1 MDRLSTPVE
10 YFKHEGPDCCISDCF
25 CQLGSDYKYFIS
37 STNYSLSVSFSCI
50 ICIFIDQAP
59 IFSLVEERSS
69 GGVPSIDVTFSDG
82 YKDTIVLS
90 RFYANEEERADRV
103 EACHYTGKLT
113 FFEKVQT
120 YQTHIDINL
129 LYFLGYLANEVN
141 ACVAMTGCVG
151 SEDLDFT
158 ILSDHVN
165 GPTLFKWTKEGN
177 VEVLHSSD
185 PSKVVNL
192 SFLLLK

>member
-1 MDRLSTPVE
+1 M
-10 YFKHEGPDCCISDCF
+10 
-25 CQLGSDYKYFIS
+25 
-37 STNYSLSVSFSCI
+37 
-50 ICIFIDQAP
+50 
-59 IFSLVEERSS
+59 
-69 GGVPSIDVTFSDG
+69 
-82 YKDTIVLS
+82 
-90 RFYANEEERADRV
+90 
-103 EACHYTGKLT
+103 
-113 FFEKVQT
+113 
-120 YQTHIDINL
+120 
-129 LYFLGYLANEVN
+129 YFLGYLANEVN

>member
-1 MDRLSTPVE
+1 M
-10 YFKHEGPDCCISDCF
+10 
-25 CQLGSDYKYFIS
+25 
-37 STNYSLSVSFSCI
+37 
-50 ICIFIDQAP
+50 
-59 IFSLVEERSS
+59 EERSS
-69 GGVPSIDVTFSDG
+69 EGVPRIDITFPDG
-82 YKDTIVLS
+82 YKDTLVLS

-113 FFEKVQT
+113 FFDKVQT
-120 YQTHIDINL
+120 YQPHIDINL

-177 VEVLHSSD
+177 VEVLDSSD